1 MIKYIINF
9 YFIKTMFSSSYN
21 FIHQIDETYIDRDIT
36 LKGWVR
42 NIRVQNDL
50 IFIEVFD
57 GLSSKTLQCIIEK
70 SKDGK
75 VYDEAK
81 SKLHISASLV
91 VNGIVVKSPAVG
103 QAIEVNVTSIPYVG
117 KIEDPQNFILC
128 AKKMNIETLRNHQEW
143 RAKTKTFNAVFRIRG
158 GLMRAT
164 HEFFEKHHLLHL
176 DPNVITTS
184 DCEGAGEVFT
194 ITNLHKTEHIRD
206 IPQTKD
212 GKIDYSADMF
222 CKHAFL
228 TVSSQLQLEALCSG
242 LSRVYTTNPSFR
254 AEHSMSNRHLASF
267 THIEY
272 ELAWIDHNDLMNF
285 TEDYVK
291 YCFKYVLEKHNDDL
305 KVLDGFV
312 SKGIIDKLNM
322 LAHSV
327 YERVSYKDALT
338 ILNSDDHKGFM
349 ENSIKEKKIDRAPV
363 FGDDLGSVCEKYL
376 TEVVFKKPIFVYNF
390 PASLKSFYMKSN
402 HDMDENGFGETVQG
416 SDLLIPGLGELV
428 GESIREENYEK
439 LCAVAQSRKMDT
451 GPIDWYMNLRKNGT
465 FPHGGAGLGFDRLV
479 SVCTFMEGNVRDVVP
494 FPVCYKECKY

>member
-1 MIKYIINF
+1 MSF
-9 YFIKTMFSSSYN
+9 RSSYD
-21 FIHQIDETYIDRDIT
+21 FIHQVDESYINKSVT

-50 IFIEVFD
+50 IFIELFD
-57 GLSSKTLQCIIEK
+57 GLSSKTVQNIIEK
-70 SKDGK
+70 EK
-75 VYDEAK
+75 VPEVFEK
-81 SKLHISASLV
+81 VKKEVHNSSSLILHGV
-91 VNGIVVKSPAVG
+91 VVKSPASG
-103 QAIEVNVTSIPYVG
+103 QSIEVNVIDISYIG
-117 KIEDPQNFILC
+117 KVEDPQNFILC
-128 AKKMNIETLRNHQEW
+128 AKKMNIETLRSHQEW

-164 HEFFEKHHLLHL
+164 HAFFEKHNLLHL

-184 DCEGAGEVFT
+184 DCEGAGEAFT
-194 ITNLHKTEHIRD
+194 ITNLHKTDYVRD

-212 GKIDYSADMF
+212 GKIDYQSDMF
-222 CKHAFL
+222 QKHSFL

-254 AEHSMSNRHLASF
+254 AEHSVSNRHLASF

-272 ELAWIDHNDLMNF
+272 ELAWINHDDLMNF

-291 YCFKYVLEKHNDDL
+291 YCFAYVLEHHIDDL

-322 LAHSV
+322 LAHTV
-327 YERVSYKDALT
+327 YERITYKEALG
-338 ILNSDDHKGFM
+338 ILSSKEHKKFM
-349 ENSIKEKKIDRAPV
+349 ESAIKEKKIEKVPE
-363 FGDDLGSVCEKYL
+363 FGDDLGSICEKYL

-390 PASLKSFYMKSN
+390 PAVLKSFYMKSN
-402 HDMDENGFGETVQG
+402 NEELGGETVQG

-439 LCAVAQSRKMDT
+439 ICAVAKARKMDT
-451 GPIDWYMNLRKNGT
+451 TPIEWYMNLRKCGT

>member
-1 MIKYIINF
+1 
-9 YFIKTMFSSSYN
+9 MFSSSYD
-21 FIHQIDETYIDRDIT
+21 FIHTLCEEHIGKDVI

-50 IFIEVFD
+50 IFMEVFD
-57 GLSSKTLQCIIEK
+57 GLSSKTMQCIIEK
-70 SKDGK
+70 QKDEK
-75 VYDEAK
+75 LYEKAK
-81 SKLHISASLV
+81 SDIHISASLV
-91 VNGIVVKSPAVG
+91 VNGVVVKSPASG
-103 QAIEVNVTSIPYVG
+103 QLIEVHVSSIPYIG

-128 AKKMNIETLRNHQEW
+128 AKKMNIETLRGYQEW

-164 HEFFEKHHLLHL
+164 HEFFEKHNLLHL

-184 DCEGAGEVFT
+184 DCEGAGEAFT
-194 ITNLHKTEHIRD
+194 ITNLHKTDYVRD

-212 GKIDYSADMF
+212 GKIDYNADMF
-222 CKHAFL
+222 SKHAFL

-272 ELAWIDHNDLMNF
+272 ELAWINHQDLMNF

-291 YCFKYVLEKHNDDL
+291 YCFGYVLEKHIDDL

-322 LAHSV
+322 LTNSV
-327 YERVSYKDALT
+327 YERISYKEALK
-338 ILNSDDHKGFM
+338 ILNSMDHKEFM
-349 ENSIKEKKIDRAPV
+349 ESMMKEKKIDRVPV

-376 TEVVFKKPIFVYNF
+376 TEVVYKKPIFVYDF

-402 HDMDENGFGETVQG
+402 GESVEDGETVQG

-439 LCAVAQSRKMDT
+439 LCNVAHSRKMDVK
-451 GPIDWYMNLRKNGT
+451 PIEWYMNLRKNGT

-494 FPVCYKECKY
+494 FPVCYKECRY

>member
-1 MIKYIINF
+1 MSLF
-9 YFIKTMFSSSYN
+9 QTSYD
-21 FIHQIDETYIDRDIT
+21 FIHTLDESSIGREVT

-42 NIRVQNDL
+42 NIRIQTDL
-50 IFIEVFD
+50 IFIELFD
-57 GLSSKTLQCIIEK
+57 GLSSKTIQNIIEK
-70 SKDGK
+70 SKVPEVFEK
-75 VYDEAK
+75 AK
-81 SKLHISASLV
+81 SDLHLSSSLV
-91 VNGIVVKSPAVG
+91 LTGVVVKSPAAG
-103 QAIEVNVTSIPYVG
+103 QVIEINVRNISFIG
-117 KIEDPQNFILC
+117 KVEDPQNFILC
-128 AKKMNIETLRNHQEW
+128 AKKMNIETLRMHQEW

-164 HEFFEKHHLLHL
+164 HEFFAKHHLLHL

-184 DCEGAGEVFT
+184 DCEGAGEAFT
-194 ITNLHKTEHIRD
+194 ITNLHKSEYVKD

-212 GKIDYSADMF
+212 GKIDYSTDMF
-222 CKHAFL
+222 SKHAFL

-272 ELAWIDHNDLMNF
+272 ELAWINHDDLMNF

-291 YCFKYVLEKHNDDL
+291 YCFKYVLTQHMDDL

-322 LAHSV
+322 LAHTQ
-327 YERVSYKDALT
+327 YERITYKDALS
-338 ILNSDDHKGFM
+338 ILTSEEHKPFM
-349 ENSIKEKKIDRAPV
+349 ESVIREKKIEKVPE

-390 PASLKSFYMKSN
+390 PAVLKSFYMKSN
-402 HDMDENGFGETVQG
+402 HDGDENGFGETVQG

-439 LCAVAQSRKMDT
+439 LLAVAMKRKMDVK
-451 GPIDWYMNLRKNGT
+451 PIEWYMNLRKNGT

-494 FPVCYKECKY
+494 FPVCYKECRY

>member
-1 MIKYIINF
+1 MA
-9 YFIKTMFSSSYN
+9 SSLFRDSYD
-21 FIHQIDETYIDRDIT
+21 FIHTLNEDSIGNSVI

-42 NIRVQNDL
+42 NLRIQTDL
-50 IFIEVFD
+50 IFIEMFD
-57 GLSSKTLQCIIEK
+57 GLSSKTIQNIVEK
-70 SKDGK
+70 ALVPDIFAK
-75 VYDEAK
+75 AK
-81 SKLHISASLV
+81 SELHNSSSLV
-91 VNGIVVKSPAVG
+91 IHGTVVKSPATG
-103 QAIEVNVTSIPYVG
+103 QSIEVVVSNISYIG
-117 KIEDPQNFILC
+117 KVEDPQNFILC
-128 AKKMNIETLRNHQEW
+128 AKKMNIETLRGFQEW

-164 HEFFEKHHLLHL
+164 HAFFAKHNLLHL

-194 ITNLHKTEHIRD
+194 ITNLHKSEYIRD

-212 GKIDYSADMF
+212 GKIDYQADMF
-222 CKHAFL
+222 GKHAFL

-272 ELAWIDHNDLMNF
+272 ELAWVDHTDLMNF

-291 YCFKYVLEKHNDDL
+291 YAFEYVLKEHADDL
-305 KVLDGFV
+305 EVLNGFV
-312 SKGIIDKLNM
+312 SKGIIEKLRKM
-322 LAHSV
+322 ASV
-327 YERVSYKDALT
+327 SFERITYKDALS
-338 ILNSDDHKGFM
+338 ILNSPEHSVFI
-349 ENSIKEKKIDRAPV
+349 ESAIKEKKIERAPV
-363 FGDDLGSVCEKYL
+363 FGDDLGSICEKYL

-402 HDMDENGFGETVQG
+402 NDGEQETVQG

-428 GESIREENYEK
+428 GQSIREENYEK
-439 LCAVAQSRKMDT
+439 LVSVAQRRNMDT
-451 GPIDWYMNLRKNGT
+451 KPIEWYMNLRKNGT

-479 SVCTFMEGNVRDVVP
+479 SVCTFLEGNVRDVVP
-494 FPVCYKECKY
+494 FPVCYKECRY

>member
-1 MIKYIINF
+1 
-9 YFIKTMFSSSYN
+9 MFTSSYD
-21 FIHQIDETYIDRDIT
+21 FIHLMDESWIDRSVV

-42 NIRVQNDL
+42 NIRVQNDI

-57 GLSSKTLQCIIEK
+57 GLSSKTMQTIIEK
-70 SKDGK
+70 SKHEK
-75 VYDEAK
+75 LYEKAK
-81 SKLHISASLV
+81 SGLHISSSLV
-91 VNGIVVKSPAVG
+91 LSGIVVKSPASG
-103 QAIEVNVTSIPYVG
+103 QSIEVNVHEISYIG
-117 KIEDPQNFILC
+117 KVEDPQNFILC
-128 AKKMNIETLRNHQEW
+128 AKKMNIETLRGYQEW

-164 HEFFEKHHLLHL
+164 HAFFEKHNLLHL

-184 DCEGAGEVFT
+184 DCEGAGETFT
-194 ITNLHKTEHIRD
+194 ITNLHKTDFARD

-212 GKIDYSADMF
+212 GKIDYNADMF
-222 CKHAFL
+222 GKHAFL

-272 ELAWIDHNDLMNF
+272 ELAWINHNDLMNF

-291 YCFKYVLEKHNDDL
+291 YCFSYVLEHHMDDL

-312 SKGIIDKLNM
+312 SKGIIDKLHM
-322 LAHSV
+322 LAQST
-327 YERVSYKDALT
+327 YERIPYKRALE
-338 ILNSDDHKGFM
+338 ILSSEEHKSFM
-349 ENSIKEKKIDRAPV
+349 EMALKEKKIERIPV
-363 FGDDLGSVCEKYL
+363 FGDDLGSICEKYL
-376 TEVVFKKPIFVYNF
+376 TEVVFKKPIFVYDF
-390 PASLKSFYMKSN
+390 PALLKSFYMKSN
-402 HDMDENGFGETVQG
+402 GESAEEGETVQG

-428 GESIREENYEK
+428 GQSIREENYEK
-439 LCAVAQSRKMDT
+439 LCSVARNRKMDIT
-451 GPIDWYMNLRKNGT
+451 PIEWYMNLRKNGT

-494 FPVCYKECKY
+494 FPVCYKECRY

>member
-1 MIKYIINF
+1 MSF
-9 YFIKTMFSSSYN
+9 TSSYD
-21 FIHQIDETYIDRDIT
+21 FIHQLDETYIDKAVT

-42 NIRVQNDL
+42 NIRIQNDL
-50 IFIEVFD
+50 IFIEMFD
-57 GLSSKTLQCIIEK
+57 GLSSKTVQTIIEK
-70 SKDGK
+70 VK
-75 VYDEAK
+75 VPEVFEKAK
-81 SKLHISASLV
+81 SQIHNSASLILH
-91 VNGIVVKSPAVG
+91 GIVVKSPAAG
-103 QAIEVNVTSIPYVG
+103 QLIEVNVSNISYIG
-117 KIEDPQNFILC
+117 KVEDPVNFILC
-128 AKKMNIETLRNHQEW
+128 AKKMNIETLRSHQEC

-164 HEFFEKHHLLHL
+164 HSFFEKHNLLHL

-194 ITNLHKTEHIRD
+194 ITNLHKTEYIKD

-212 GKIDYSADMF
+212 GKIDYNADMF
-222 CKHAFL
+222 QKHAFL

-254 AEHSMSNRHLASF
+254 AEHSVSNRHLASF

-291 YCFKYVLEKHNDDL
+291 YCFKYVLEKHMDDL

-312 SKGIIDKLNM
+312 SKGIIEKLNM
-322 LAHSV
+322 LAYKP
-327 YERVSYKDALT
+327 YERITYKDALA
-338 ILNSDDHKGFM
+338 ILRNDEHKVFM
-349 ENSIKEKKIDRAPV
+349 DSVIKEKKIDKVPE

-390 PASLKSFYMKSN
+390 PAILKSFYMKSN
-402 HDMDENGFGETVQG
+402 NDGDEDGYGETVQG

-428 GESIREENYEK
+428 GQSIREENYEK
-439 LCAVAQSRKMDT
+439 LCSIAQSRKMDT
-451 GPIDWYMNLRKNGT
+451 KPIEWYMNLRKYGT

>member
-1 MIKYIINF
+1 MSF
-9 YFIKTMFSSSYN
+9 TSSYN
-21 FIHQIDETYIDRDIT
+21 FIHDLNETYIDKSVT

-42 NIRVQNDL
+42 NIRIQNDL
-50 IFIEVFD
+50 IFIEMFD
-57 GLSSKTLQCIIEK
+57 GLSSKTVQNIIEK
-70 SKDGK
+70 VK
-75 VYDEAK
+75 VPEIFEKAK
-81 SKLHISASLV
+81 SQLHNSSSLILHGV
-91 VNGIVVKSPAVG
+91 VVKSPASG
-103 QAIEVNVTSIPYVG
+103 QSIEVNVLDISYIG
-117 KIEDPQNFILC
+117 KVDDPMNFILC
-128 AKKMNIETLRNHQEW
+128 AKKMNIETLRSHQEW

-164 HEFFEKHHLLHL
+164 HAFFEKHNLLHL

-184 DCEGAGEVFT
+184 DCEGAGEAFT
-194 ITNLHKTEHIRD
+194 ITNLHKTEYIKD

-212 GKIDYSADMF
+212 GKIDYQSDMF
-222 CKHAFL
+222 QKHAFL

-254 AEHSMSNRHLASF
+254 AEHSVSNRHLASF

-272 ELAWIDHNDLMNF
+272 ELAWINHNDLMNF

-291 YCFKYVLEKHNDDL
+291 YCFAYVLEHHIYDL

-312 SKGIIDKLNM
+312 SKGIIDKLTM
-322 LAHSV
+322 LAHTV
-327 YERVSYKDALT
+327 YERITYKEALA
-338 ILNSDDHKGFM
+338 ILSSEEHKPFM
-349 ENSIKEKKIDRAPV
+349 DNAIKEKKIEKVPE
-363 FGDDLGSVCEKYL
+363 FGDDLGSICEKYL

-390 PASLKSFYMKSN
+390 PAILKSFYMKSN
-402 HDMDENGFGETVQG
+402 NDGDQNGFGETVQG

-439 LCAVAQSRKMDT
+439 LCSVAAARKMDT
-451 GPIDWYMNLRKNGT
+451 TPIEWYMNLRKYGT

>member
-1 MIKYIINF
+1 MSLF
-9 YFIKTMFSSSYN
+9 QTSYD
-21 FIHQIDETYIDRDIT
+21 FIHTLDEESVGREVT

-42 NIRVQNDL
+42 NIRVQTEL
-50 IFIEVFD
+50 IFIELFD
-57 GLSSKTLQCIIEK
+57 GLSSKTIQNIIEK
-70 SKDGK
+70 KMVPEVFEK
-75 VYDEAK
+75 AK
-81 SKLHISASLV
+81 SDLHLSSSLV
-91 VNGIVVKSPAVG
+91 LSGVIVKSPAVG
-103 QAIEVNVTSIPYVG
+103 QVIEVNVRDISFIG
-117 KIEDPQNFILC
+117 KVEDPQNFILC
-128 AKKMNIETLRNHQEW
+128 AKKMNIETLRGHQEW

-164 HEFFEKHHLLHL
+164 HEFFAKHHLLHL

-194 ITNLHKTEHIRD
+194 ITNLHKSEYVKD

-222 CKHAFL
+222 SKHAFL

-254 AEHSMSNRHLASF
+254 AEHSISNRHLASF

-272 ELAWIDHNDLMNF
+272 ELAWIDQNDLMNF

-291 YCFKYVLEKHNDDL
+291 YSFSYVLTHHMDDL

-322 LAHSV
+322 LV
-327 YERVSYKDALT
+327 QTPYERITYKDALA
-338 ILNSDDHKGFM
+338 ILTSEEHKSFM
-349 ENSIKEKKIDRAPV
+349 ESAMKEKKIEKIPE

-390 PASLKSFYMKSN
+390 PAVLKSFYMKSN
-402 HDMDENGFGETVQG
+402 HDGDEYGVGETVQG

-428 GESIREENYEK
+428 GQSIREENYEK
-439 LCAVAQSRKMDT
+439 LLAVAEKRKMDVK
-451 GPIDWYMNLRKNGT
+451 PIEWYMNLRKSGT

-494 FPVCYKECKY
+494 FPVCYKECRY